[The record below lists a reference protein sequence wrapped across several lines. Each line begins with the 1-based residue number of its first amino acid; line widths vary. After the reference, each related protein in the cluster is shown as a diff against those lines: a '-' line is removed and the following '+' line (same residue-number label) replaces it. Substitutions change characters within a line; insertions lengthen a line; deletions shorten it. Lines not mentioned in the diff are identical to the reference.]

1 MSVLVVG
8 SIALDTVKTPVEEHS
23 DLLGGSACYA
33 ALGASFFSPVRL
45 VGIVG
50 DDFPESEF
58 EFWKSRKID
67 SEGVQRVNGKTF
79 RWSGEYA
86 WDLNTR
92 ETRSIALNVF
102 EHFKPV
108 LPESYRQTDF
118 VLLANIAPSL
128 QSHVLDQM
136 ERPRFVVAD
145 TMDLWIETTRS
156 DLDALLRRVDLLILN
171 DSEAREITKETSLI
185 KAGRRIRKMG
195 PQYVAI
201 KKGEHGALL
210 FGEDDQFFSCG
221 AYPLE
226 DIHDPTGAGDTFAGG
241 MAGYLAGTVKKVH
254 FNDLRKAMIY
264 GSVLAS
270 FCVEK
275 FSLERLRTLSM
286 EKSRTLRDVQTNESI
301 RGAGV
306 MTTAEHEYRR
316 LLHRTLIATVLCIG
330 AVLVCYFWIDRPVAF
345 FVYRH
350 HINTIRVFQWLT
362 YPPPEVQNWSAL
374 VLTILMVR
382 RAWGPFLRWQKVLLV
397 ACLSLI
403 IADDFRIS
411 LGDVCGRYWPET
423 WTRNNPSLIGTGDVR
438 LPSVSARGGHRQ
450 LSVRSRLQNPGVRHG
465 LGNYDAPQSN
475 R

>member
-23 DLLGGSACYA
+23 NLLGGSASYA

-45 VGIVG
+45 VGVVG
-50 DDFPESEF
+50 DDFPKSEF
-58 EFWKSRKID
+58 EFWKSRKIE

-79 RWSGEYA
+79 RWSGEYS

-102 EHFKPV
+102 EHFKPM
-108 LPESYRQTDF
+108 LPKSYRETDF

-145 TMDLWIETTRS
+145 TMDL
-156 DLDALLRRVDLLILN
+156 
-171 DSEAREITKETSLI
+171 
-185 KAGRRIRKMG
+185 
-195 PQYVAI
+195 AI

-275 FSLERLRTLSM
+275 FSLERLRNLSM
-286 EKSRTLRDVQTNESI
+286 EE
-301 RGAGV
+301 
-306 MTTAEHEYRR
+306 
-316 LLHRTLIATVLCIG
+316 IAQRYETFKLMSQFEV
-330 AVLVCYFWIDRPVAF
+330 PV
-345 FVYRH
+345 
-350 HINTIRVFQWLT
+350 
-362 YPPPEVQNWSAL
+362 
-374 VLTILMVR
+374 
-382 RAWGPFLRWQKVLLV
+382 
-397 ACLSLI
+397 
-403 IADDFRIS
+403 
-411 LGDVCGRYWPET
+411 
-423 WTRNNPSLIGTGDVR
+423 
-438 LPSVSARGGHRQ
+438 
-450 LSVRSRLQNPGVRHG
+450 
-465 LGNYDAPQSN
+465 
-475 R
+475 